1 MIRGNQG
8 CLLFTYLFNMVLE
21 VLTREIR
28 QIKDAMGIQIRNE
41 EIKVLLFTKDII
53 VYIHDFQNSTRKLLQ
68 LVNKF
73 SKSLDTKLTK
83 KTKQN
88 KITPQQQTNSFLIYR
103 LLTG

>member
-1 MIRGNQG
+1 
-8 CLLFTYLFNMVLE
+8 MVLE